1 MKANNHSYKDI
12 INLPHPTSKVH
23 PRMPRIDRAAR
34 FAPFAALSGHSEE
47 IREAAR
53 FTIEQ
58 VEICED
64 MRKEL
69 DKTFEELLQRL
80 DDQPLVEITYFK
92 KDQRKQ
98 GGRYTIIKGY
108 VKKVDFEEHILY
120 LEDGS
125 VIKSDTILKIEIQ
138 K

>member
-1 MKANNHSYKDI
+1 
-12 INLPHPTSKVH
+12 
-23 PRMPRIDRAAR
+23 MPRIDRAAR